1 MAELLLKKGEV
12 VVATARK
19 PEALDDLKAKYPARQ
34 LVTVK
39 LNVDNARQIKDA
51 FSRAKAAFGRIDVVF
66 NNAGWSVMGET
77 EGTPED
83 VARKLFDTN
92 FWGAANV
99 SREAVK
105 FFREENTPCGGLL
118 INNSSLSGATSIPG
132 MGYYSASKHGALR
145 SFVCLNSLTQ

>member
-105 FFREENTPCGGLL
+105 FFSIIPITHANSYVIRSTKPEPIAVEVWLNAMQRIVIDEAGNREHFN
-118 INNSSLSGATSIPG
+118 
-132 MGYYSASKHGALR
+132 K
-145 SFVCLNSLTQ
+145 F